1 MNFMDYIHWQYYKS
15 KTIRHIKACSYKK
28 QIHLLK
34 ANVRRDHSAKLS
46 VITNTTTVVF
56 RK

>member
-34 ANVRRDHSAKLS
+34 ANVKRDHSAKLS